1 MDHILKCHEIIRN
14 NFVRGEN
21 CYLYDDLGGRY
32 IDFESGIWC
41 TALGH
46 NHPRITRVI
55 ENQVHDI
62 MHLGTRYPNQK
73 VDEAAVEVLD
83 IVGLEG
89 KCVFLSSGS
98 EAVEFG
104 AQIIRRVTKKKWLLT
119 LSNSYLA
126 AYGSAGS
133 KNPEEWYQFDWST
146 QENSA
151 STRKLDEIPF
161 DQIGGFVFEPGGSG
175 SAFVK
180 FPPKSLVQ
188 NIVNRIQQSGGL
200 VAVNEVTTGMGRTG
214 KWFGFQYYDIQPD
227 IVSIGKGLGNGYPV
241 SAIAIKSEIA
251 ERFEK
256 NDFHYAQSHQNDPLG
271 CAVAKEVIKIMR
283 EESLIERGAEVG
295 RFFLESLIKMTSQY
309 PIVKEARGRG
319 MLLAV
324 EFQPHENFSAVTAF
338 RELYKNRFLV
348 GYYPS
353 GNILRFDPA
362 LTMEKENIQQLVD
375 CLEDILKTVTC

>member
-14 NFVRGEN
+14 NFVHGEN
-21 CYLYDDLGGRY
+21 CYLYDDLGRRY

-46 NHPRITRVI
+46 NHPRITQVI
-55 ENQVHDI
+55 EKQIHDI

-73 VDEAAVEVLD
+73 VDETAVEVLD

-104 AQIIRRVTKKKWLLT
+104 AQMVRRVTGRKLLLT

-126 AYGSAGS
+126 AYGSAGN
-133 KNPEEWYQFDWST
+133 KNPEEWYQFDWSA
-146 QENSA
+146 QENPG
-151 STRKLDEIPF
+151 STRNLDEIPF

-188 NIVNRIQQSGGL
+188 NIVNRIKQSEGL

-241 SAIAIKSEIA
+241 SAVAIKSEIA
-251 ERFEK
+251 ERIEK
-256 NDFHYAQSHQNDPLG
+256 SGLHYAQSHQNDPLG
-271 CAVAKEVIKIMR
+271 CAVAKEVITIMR

-295 RFFLESLIKMTSQY
+295 QLFLESLIQMTSKY

-319 MLLAV
+319 MLLAL

-338 RELYKNRFLV
+338 QELYKNRFLV

-362 LTMEKENIQQLVD
+362 LTMEMENIQRLVD
-375 CLEDILKTVTC
+375 CLEDILKAVTC